1 MIDFTCPE
9 CGKHK
14 SFPNGEAG
22 QVIKCPGCNAYA
34 KVPLLGCELPVARAM
49 RQEFFA
55 QCVILAL
62 MILGWA
68 VPAVMIGFTPAGE
81 GMLPPNYF
89 TKCALCL
96 FALAVTLGALFVTVL
111 LPWHRR
117 TLPARFL
124 QLGRLTGKSLRE
136 IVVVAGDAT
145 AWTEWDDDSELLE
158 WRGNQY
164 YIALVFRDDI
174 CQGVQQEAR
183 VDVRQ
188 VL

>member
-1 MIDFTCPE
+1 MIDFTCPD
-9 CGKHK
+9 CGKRK
-14 SFPNGEAG
+14 AFPNGEAG
-22 QVIKCPGCNAYA
+22 QVIKCPGCNAYG
-34 KVPLLGCELPVARAM
+34 KVPPLGCELPVARAM

-62 MILGWA
+62 MILGWS
-68 VPAVMIGFTPAGE
+68 VPVLLLLLSPDMPS
-81 GMLPPNYF
+81 PPYLVRF
-89 TKCALCL
+89 LLTL
-96 FALAVTLGALFVTVL
+96 FALVFTLGAVFVTVL
-111 LPWHRR
+111 LPWYRR
-117 TLPARFL
+117 SLPARFL
-124 QLGRLTGKSLRE
+124 QLDRLTGKSLRE

-145 AWTEWDDDSELLE
+145 AWTEWDDDAELLE

-164 YIALVFRDDI
+164 YIALVFRDEI